1 MLLKNGLF
9 LASLL
14 FMAPATF
21 AATTWPLT
29 IENCGVKQTFTQA
42 PQRVVTVGQHE
53 TELLLALGQEKTIA
67 ATSVWFGKLPA
78 PLEDAGKNLPRLADN
93 SPSFEAVAG
102 QKPELV
108 LAQYHWH
115 IGPQG
120 EVGTREQFASLGINT
135 WISPADCTDKTVT
148 ETSNADG
155 ARSAPFSLAE
165 ITREVTDLAT
175 IFDVSARG
183 EQLNRALAERI
194 KKAQA
199 RASAK
204 PLSVVFWFSSSRL
217 NGDPWVAG
225 NYGAPGWISRTLG
238 LKNIIDSHDEWPAV
252 TWEHIARSQP
262 DVIVIAGMSRRLYP
276 ADDVEVKK
284 AFLRSDPVTK
294 NMPAVRNN
302 HIIVVPA
309 MSLNPSLRNVD
320 AVELISDRLA
330 SFQDEQ

>member
-1 MLLKNGLF
+1 MLLKKGLF

-14 FMAPATF
+14 TIAPAAF

-29 IENCGVKQTFTQA
+29 IENCGVKQTFTQP

-53 TELLLALGQEKTIA
+53 TELLLALGLEKTIA

-78 PLEDAGKNLPRLADN
+78 PLVDAGKNLSRLADN

-120 EVGTREQFASLGINT
+120 EVGTRKQFASLGIKT

-199 RASAK
+199 RASTK

-252 TWEHIARSQP
+252 T
-262 DVIVIAGMSRRLYP
+262 
-276 ADDVEVKK
+276 
-284 AFLRSDPVTK
+284 
-294 NMPAVRNN
+294 
-302 HIIVVPA
+302 
-309 MSLNPSLRNVD
+309 
-320 AVELISDRLA
+320 
-330 SFQDEQ
+330 

>member
-1 MLLKNGLF
+1 MLLKKGLF

-14 FMAPATF
+14 SMAPAAF

-53 TELLLALGQEKTIA
+53 TELLLALG
-67 ATSVWFGKLPA
+67 
-78 PLEDAGKNLPRLADN
+78 LE
-93 SPSFEAVAG
+93 
-102 QKPELV
+102 KPELV

-204 PLSVVFWFSSSRL
+204 QLSVVFWFSSSRL

-252 TWEHIARSQP
+252 PWEHIARSQP

-276 ADDVEVKK
+276 ADEVEVKK

>member
-1 MLLKNGLF
+1 M
-9 LASLL
+9 
-14 FMAPATF
+14 
-21 AATTWPLT
+21 
-29 IENCGVKQTFTQA
+29 
-42 PQRVVTVGQHE
+42 
-53 TELLLALGQEKTIA
+53 
-67 ATSVWFGKLPA
+67 
-78 PLEDAGKNLPRLADN
+78 
-93 SPSFEAVAG
+93 G

-135 WISPADCTDKTVT
+135 WISPADCTDKAVT

-183 EQLNRALAERI
+183 EQLNHTLTERI

-199 RASAK
+199 RVSAK
-204 PLSVVFWFSSSRL
+204 PLRVVFWFSSSRL

-252 TWEHIARSQP
+252 TWEHIAQSQP

-284 AFLRSDPVTK
+284 AFLRNDPVTK

>member
-1 MLLKNGLF
+1 MRLKKGLF

-14 FMAPATF
+14 SMAPAAF
-21 AATTWPLT
+21 AATSWPLT
-29 IENCGVKQTFTQA
+29 IENCGVTQTFAQP

-53 TELLLALGQEKTIA
+53 TELLLALGLEKTIA
-67 ATSVWFGKLPA
+67 ATSVWFGELPA
-78 PLEDAGKNLPRLADN
+78 PLADAGKNLPRLTEN
-93 SPSFEAVAG
+93 SPSFEAVVG

-135 WISPADCTDKTVT
+135 WISPADCTDKAVT

-183 EQLNRALAERI
+183 EQLNRALTERI
-194 KKAQA
+194 EKA
-199 RASAK
+199 RARVSAK
-204 PLSVVFWFSSSRL
+204 PLRVVFWFSSSRL

-262 DVIVIAGMSRRLYP
+262 DVIVIAEMSRRLYP
-276 ADDVEVKK
+276 ADDVAVKE

-330 SFQDEQ
+330 SFRDEQ

>member
-1 MLLKNGLF
+1 MRLKKGLF

-14 FMAPATF
+14 SMAPAAF
-21 AATTWPLT
+21 AATSWPLT
-29 IENCGVKQTFTQA
+29 IENCGVTQTFAQA

-53 TELLLALGQEKTIA
+53 TELLLALGPEKTIA
-67 ATSVWFGKLPA
+67 ATSVWFGELPA
-78 PLEDAGKNLPRLADN
+78 PLADAGKNLPRLTEN
-93 SPSFEAVAG
+93 SPSFEAVVG

-120 EVGTREQFASLGINT
+120 EVGTREQCTSRGIKT
-135 WISPADCTDKTVT
+135 WISPADCTDKAVT

-204 PLSVVFWFSSSRL
+204 QLSVVFWFSSSRL

-262 DVIVIAGMSRRLYP
+262 DVIVIAEMSRRLYP
-276 ADDVEVKK
+276 ADDAAIKE
-284 AFLRSDPVTK
+284 AFLRRDPVTR
-294 NMPAVRNN
+294 NIPAVRNN
-302 HIIVVPA
+302 QIIVVPA

-330 SFQDEQ
+330 SFQGE